1 MNKIKSS
8 STPMIEMADSSPQHI
23 ELKVPRNPDK
33 PKAEKAVMTR
43 TEMAN
48 TIAWA
53 RKDEIDQ
60 ARMPKNLDY
69 KL

>member
-1 MNKIKSS
+1 
-8 STPMIEMADSSPQHI
+8 MIERADNSPTHI
-23 ELKVPRNPDK
+23 ELSVPRNPDK
-33 PKAEKAVMTR
+33 PKETKAVMTR

-60 ARMPKNLDY
+60 ARMPKSSSF
-69 KL
+69 KLQTQQMG